1 MCPAGAALRAVEPG
15 ILRNRRIL
23 NAWTDIALN
32 ILAWIPHFP
41 TLVHNLECF
50 FLVLGEGT
58 SFLKVGWSSS
68 LFKVNFL

>member
-15 ILRNRRIL
+15 ILRSRRL
-23 NAWTDIALN
+23 LDAWTDIALN
-32 ILAWIPHFP
+32 RLAWIPHFR
-41 TLVHNLECF
+41 TLVHNFNF